1 MTGKQLLLVED
12 DRKTQAYNKELFEG
26 YGFNVSTALT
36 LAKAK
41 DVIKRKTPDAIV
53 LDVGMPDGCGLAYLR
68 EFRQKSK
75 IPVLLL
81 TGSGNDS
88 DIIDG
93 FECGCN
99 DCLPKPYN
107 FDVLLARLKNLL
119 RTAEQLPETISV
131 GALKLNLFSGRAF
144 LNDDDLNLTEKEF
157 AIIRL
162 LTQSAGKMIDT
173 EIVYE
178 KVWGQPMAGDKNAL
192 QVAITR
198 LRKKITP
205 AGYDIISVRGKG
217 YVFEVKR

>member
-1 MTGKQLLLVED
+1 MTGKQLLLVEED
-12 DRKTQAYNKELFEG
+12 KKSQAYNKELFEG
-26 YGFNVSTALT
+26 CGFNVSTAFT
-36 LAKAK
+36 LAKAR
-41 DVIKRKTPDAIV
+41 DVIKRRAPDAIV
-53 LDVGMPDGCGLAYLR
+53 LNAGMPDGCGLAYLR

-81 TGSGNDS
+81 TESGNDS

-93 FECGCN
+93 FESGCN
-99 DCLPKPYN
+99 DCLPKPYS
-107 FDVLLARLKNLL
+107 FGVLLARLRNLL
-119 RTAEQLPETISV
+119 RNAEYLPETISI
-131 GALKLNLFSGRAF
+131 GILKLDLFSGRAF
-144 LNDDDLNLTEKEF
+144 LSENDLNLTEKEF

-173 EIVYE
+173 ETIYE

-205 AGYDIISVRGKG
+205 AGYDIISIRGKG
-217 YVFEVKR
+217 YVLEIKR